1 MTSPR
6 NSHQRIADAFD
17 AWWRESYPMAPANAQ
32 ARERFVAFGVHLEH
46 QLLAD
51 MFPAQPPG
59 YGASEPL

>member
-6 NSHQRIADAFD
+6 SSHDRVAAIFD
-17 AWWRESYPMAPANAQ
+17 AWWQESYPMAPANAQ
-32 ARERFVAFGVHLEH
+32 ARARFIEFGCHLEH

-51 MFPAQPPG
+51 MFPTQPPG